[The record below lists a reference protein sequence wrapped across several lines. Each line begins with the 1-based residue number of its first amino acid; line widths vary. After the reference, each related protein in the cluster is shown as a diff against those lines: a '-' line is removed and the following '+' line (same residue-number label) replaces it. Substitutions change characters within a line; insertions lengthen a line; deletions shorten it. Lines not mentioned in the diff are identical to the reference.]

1 MVIWLLSSVN
11 FLTISECKITI
22 LFFVLQK
29 CGASI
34 DTMFISGEL
43 LSFKDETFDVLF
55 ANVRELLKD
64 MLIFLKGKNDF
75 SNS

>member
-75 SNS
+75 SNC